1 MTYEAIILER
11 DGHVATIRLNRPDKH
26 NAISSTMSREM
37 IEALDALEADG
48 DVRVIVLTGA
58 GDKAFCAGADM
69 AEAVRLQTDGPP
81 VGRAKMTPGGSG
93 IQPDR
98 GGVGR
103 DFAARAAVRLARVKK
118 PVIGA
123 VNGYAYGGGA
133 VFAIA
138 CDIRI
143 ASDNARF
150 RFVGASYGLSVGSSQ
165 LPRLV
170 GAPMAKELIF
180 TARTVDAD
188 EALRIG
194 LVNHVVEQAELS
206 HFVAEM
212 AAQIAVNSPAA
223 ILASKE
229 VIDIAT
235 AYTDAAIRE
244 MQHNAVLRQSEE
256 HRSLF
261 KAAADRVTGG
271 Q

>member
-11 DGHVATIRLNRPDKH
+11 EEHVATIRLNRPDKH
-26 NAISSTMSREM
+26 NAINSVMSREM
-37 IEALDALEADG
+37 IEALDALEAD
-48 DVRVIVLTGA
+48 DDIRVIVLTGA

-69 AEAVRLQTDGPP
+69 AEAVLVQTDGRD
-81 VGRAKMTPGGSG
+81 GK
-93 IQPDR
+93 
-98 GGVGR
+98 
-103 DFAARAAVRLARVKK
+103 DFAAQAAIRLARVKK
-118 PVIGA
+118 PVIAA
-123 VNGYAYGGGA
+123 VNGHTYGGGA

-150 RFVGASYGLSVGSSQ
+150 RFVGASYGLSVGASQ

-194 LVNHVVEQAELS
+194 LVNHVIGPAELS
-206 HFVAEM
+206 HFVMEM
-212 AAQIAVNSPAA
+212 ANQIAQNSTAA
-223 ILASKE
+223 VRASKE

-235 AYTDAAIRE
+235 SNQDAAKRE
-244 MQHNAVLRQSEE
+244 MEHNAALRQSEE
-256 HRSLF
+256 HRSRF
-261 KAAADRVTGG
+261 KAAAERVTGER
-271 Q
+271 

>member
-1 MTYEAIILER
+1 MMDYEAIIVQRE
-11 DGHVATIRLNRPDKH
+11 GPIATIRLNRPDKH
-26 NAISSTMSREM
+26 NAINSVMSREM
-37 IEALDALEADG
+37 IEALDALEAAD

-69 AEAVRLQTDGPP
+69 AEAVQVQSDGRD
-81 VGRAKMTPGGSG
+81 GK
-93 IQPDR
+93 
-98 GGVGR
+98 
-103 DFAARAAVRLARVKK
+103 DFAAQAAIRLARVRK
-118 PVIGA
+118 PVIAA
-123 VNGYAYGGGA
+123 VNGHTYGGGG
-133 VFAIA
+133 VFAVA

-150 RFVGASYGLSVGSSQ
+150 RFVGASYGLSVGASQ

-194 LVNHVVEQAELS
+194 LVNHVVEQAELA
-206 HFVAEM
+206 HFVMEM
-212 AAQIAVNSPAA
+212 AAQIAANSPAA

-235 AYTDAAIRE
+235 ANKDAARRE
-244 MQHNAVLRQSEE
+244 MEHNATLRQSEE
-256 HRSLF
+256 HRSRF

>member
-11 DGHVATIRLNRPDKH
+11 EGHVATIRLNRPDKH
-26 NAISSTMSREM
+26 NAINSVMSREM
-37 IEALDALEADG
+37 IEALDAIEADD

-69 AEAVRLQTDGPP
+69 AEAVQVQTTGRDG
-81 VGRAKMTPGGSG
+81 K
-93 IQPDR
+93 
-98 GGVGR
+98 
-103 DFAARAAVRLARVKK
+103 DFAAQAAIRLARVKK
-118 PVIGA
+118 PVIAA
-123 VNGYAYGGGA
+123 VNGHTYGGGA

-143 ASDNARF
+143 ASDTARF
-150 RFVGASYGLSVGSSQ
+150 RFVGASYGLSVGASQ

-194 LVNHVVEQAELS
+194 LVNHVIEPAELS
-206 HFVAEM
+206 HFVVEM
-212 AAQIAVNSPAA
+212 ANQIAQNSTAA
-223 ILASKE
+223 VRASKE

-235 AYTDAAIRE
+235 STKDAAKRE
-244 MQHNAVLRQSEE
+244 MEHNAALRQSEE
-256 HRSLF
+256 HRSRF
-261 KAAADRVTGG
+261 KAAAERVTGER
-271 Q
+271 

>member
-11 DGHVATIRLNRPDKH
+11 HGPIATIRLNRPDKH
-26 NAISSTMSREM
+26 NAINSVMSREM
-37 IEALDALEADG
+37 IEALDTIEAD
-48 DVRVIVLTGA
+48 DDIRVIVLTGA

-69 AEAVRLQTDGPP
+69 AEAVQVQTDG
-81 VGRAKMTPGGSG
+81 GSG
-93 IQPDR
+93 LQPDR

-103 DFAARAAVRLARVKK
+103 DFAARAAIRLARVKK
-118 PVIGA
+118 PVIAA
-123 VNGYAYGGGA
+123 VNGHTYGGGA

-150 RFVGASYGLSVGSSQ
+150 RFVGASYGLSVGASQ

-194 LVNHVVEQAELS
+194 LVNHVVEQPELS
-206 HFVAEM
+206 HFVTEM
-212 AAQIAVNSPAA
+212 AAQIAANSPAA

-235 AYTDAAIRE
+235 ANKDAGKRE
-244 MQHNAVLRQSEE
+244 MEYNATLRQSEE
-256 HRSLF
+256 HRSRF

>member
-1 MTYEAIILER
+1 MTFEAILLER
-11 DGHVATIRLNRPDKH
+11 EGAIATIRLNRPDKH

-37 IEALDALEADG
+37 IEVLDALEADD
-48 DVRVIVLTGA
+48 DVRVIILTGA

-69 AEAVRLQTDGPP
+69 AEAVRLQTDG
-81 VGRAKMTPGGSG
+81 GSG

-98 GGVGR
+98 RGVGQ

-118 PVIGA
+118 PLIAA

-150 RFVGASYGLSVGSSQ
+150 RFVGASYGLSVGASQ

-188 EALRIG
+188 EAQRIG
-194 LVNHVVEQAELS
+194 LVNHVVEQGELA
-206 HFVAEM
+206 HFVIEM
-212 AAQIAVNSPAA
+212 AGQVAANSPAA

-235 AYTDAAIRE
+235 ANRDAARRE
-244 MQHNAVLRQSEE
+244 MEHNIKLRQSEE
-256 HRSLF
+256 HRSRF
-261 KAAADRVTGG
+261 KDAADRVTGG